1 VFDFRYHA
9 LSLAAV
15 LLALAVGVVIGV
27 AIGDS
32 NLVSSAKSGI
42 VHDLSSEVSGAQH
55 QAEQLRSQLS
65 SEETFANDLYPI
77 AVHGLLSARN
87 VGLVFLGAPSNGV
100 NGYVRQAVTQ
110 AGGDLATVIAVREPL
125 DLAGIARLAAGTRF
139 AGLAPTP
146 AETEAAEAAEAGEG
160 SASTGTGTTGTTG
173 GEVPRSAASG
183 ELLEDFAA
191 IVGKQLVSGGGE
203 VDRELISRVRPR
215 LLSAFDGQL
224 GRLDALVVMRGD
236 PKTLEPEQAKASAQ
250 FETGLLEGV
259 GRVGIPVVGV
269 ELSGT
274 EPSQI
279 PWYQGKDLASVD
291 DLDTTAGQAALVYA
305 LTGSHGAYGT
315 KSTADSLLPNVVGT
329 STSAP

>member
-42 VHDLSSEVSGAQH
+42 VHDLSSEVSAAQH

-65 SEETFANDLYPI
+65 GEEAFANDLYPI
-77 AVHGLLSARN
+77 AVHGLLGSRS

-100 NGYVRQAVTQ
+100 NGYVREAVTQ
-110 AGGDLATVIAVREPL
+110 AGGDLATVVAVREPL

-146 AETEAAEAAEAGEG
+146 AEAEAAETGEG
-160 SASTGTGTTGTTG
+160 GASTGAGAGTTGTTG
-173 GEVPRSAASG
+173 GEAPRSAASG
-183 ELLEDFAA
+183 ELLEDFAT
-191 IVGKQLVSGGGE
+191 IVGKQLVSGGAE

-236 PKTLEPEQAKASAQ
+236 PSKLTPEQAKASLQ
-250 FETGLLEGV
+250 FETGLLDGV
-259 GRVGIPVVGV
+259 GKVGIPVVGV
-269 ELSGT
+269 ELTGT

-329 STSAP
+329 STSTP

>member
-42 VHDLSSEVSGAQH
+42 VHDLSSEVSGAQR

-65 SEETFANDLYPI
+65 NEEAFANDLYPI
-77 AVHGLLSARN
+77 AVHGLLAGHS

-100 NGYVRQAVTQ
+100 NGFVRASVTQ
-110 AGGDLATVIAVREPL
+110 AGGDMTAVLAVREPL
-125 DLAGIARLAAGTRF
+125 DLSGISRLAAGTRF
-139 AGLAPTP
+139 AAIAPP
-146 AETEAAEAAEAGEG
+146 AAAPEA
-160 SASTGTGTTGTTG
+160 SGTGTTS
-173 GEVPRSAASG
+173 EEASPSAPSG
-183 ELLEDFAA
+183 ELLEAFGA
-191 IVGKQLVSGGGE
+191 IIGRQLVSGGATI
-203 VDRELISRVRPR
+203 DRELISRVRPR
-215 LLSAFDGQL
+215 LMSAFDGTL
-224 GRLDALVVMRGD
+224 GRLDGLVIMRSD
-236 PKTLEPEQAKASAQ
+236 PATLTPEQAKASSE
-250 FETGLLEGV
+250 FETGLLDGA
-259 GRVGIPVVGV
+259 GKVGIPIVGV
-269 ELSGT
+269 ELTNT

-305 LTGSHGAYGT
+305 LTGSRGAYGT

-329 STSAP
+329 TTATP

>member
-55 QAEQLRSQLS
+55 QAEQLRSQLGN
-65 SEETFANDLYPI
+65 EESFANELYPI
-77 AVHGLLSARN
+77 AVHGMLSGRN
-87 VGLVFLGAPSNGV
+87 VGLVFLGPPSNGV
-100 NGYVRQAVTQ
+100 NSYVREAVTQ
-110 AGGDLATVIAVREPL
+110 AGGDLATVVAVREPL
-125 DLAGIARLAAGTRF
+125 DLAGIGRLAEGTRF

-146 AETEAAEAAEAGEG
+146 EEAEAAEAAEAGEG
-160 SASTGTGTTGTTG
+160 GASTGTGTTGTTG
-173 GEVPRSAASG
+173 GEVKRSPASG
-183 ELLEDFAA
+183 ELLEGFGT
-191 IVGKQLVSGGGE
+191 IIGKQLLSGGAQ

-236 PKTLEPEQAKASAQ
+236 PTTLTPEQAKASSQ
-250 FETGLLEGV
+250 FETGLLDGV
-259 GRVGIPVVGV
+259 GKVGIPVVGV

-291 DLDTTAGQAALVYA
+291 DLDMTAGQAALVYA
-305 LTGSHGAYGT
+305 LSGSHGAYGT
-315 KSTADSLLPNVVGT
+315 KPTADSLLPNVVGT
-329 STSAP
+329 STSTP

>member
-42 VHDLSSEVSGAQH
+42 VHDLSSEVNNAQQ
-55 QAEQLRSQLS
+55 QAEQARSQLTG
-65 SEETFANDLYPI
+65 EETFANDLYPI
-77 AVHGLLSARN
+77 AVRGLLSGKSI
-87 VGLVFLGAPSNGV
+87 GLVFFGASSNGV
-100 NGYVRQAVTQ
+100 NGYVRDAVTQ
-110 AGGDLATVIAVREPL
+110 AGGDLATVVAVREPI
-125 DLAGIARLAAGTRF
+125 DLAGIARLSAGTRF
-139 AGLAPTP
+139 AALAP
-146 AETEAAEAAEAGEG
+146 AGEEKAEAGEAG
-160 SASTGTGTTGTTG
+160 AEGAQT
-173 GEVPRSAASG
+173 PAAG
-183 ELLEDFAA
+183 ELLEDFGA
-191 IVGKQLVSGGGE
+191 IVGKQLVSGGANVE
-203 VDRELISRVRPR
+203 RELISRVRPR

-224 GRLDALVVMRGD
+224 GPLDALVVMRND
-236 PKTLEPEQAKASAQ
+236 PTTLTPEQAKAVGQ
-250 FETGLLEGV
+250 LQTGLLDGV
-259 GRVGIPVVGV
+259 AKVGIPVVGV

-315 KSTADSLLPNVVGT
+315 KSTADSLLPNVVGAT
-329 STSAP
+329 TTP

>member
-55 QAEQLRSQLS
+55 QAEQLRAQLTN
-65 SEETFANDLYPI
+65 EEAFANDLYPI
-77 AVHGLLSARN
+77 AVHGLLAGHN

-100 NGYVRQAVTQ
+100 NGYVREAVTQ
-110 AGGDLATVIAVREPL
+110 AGGDLATVVAVREPL
-125 DLAGIARLAAGTRF
+125 DLSGIARLAEGTRF
-139 AGLAPTP
+139 AAIAPP
-146 AETEAAEAAEAGEG
+146 AEEAAQATAT
-160 SASTGTGTTGTTG
+160 TGTSTTG
-173 GEVPRSAASG
+173 GEAAPRSAAEG
-183 ELLEDFAA
+183 ELLEDFGA
-191 IVGKQLVSGGGE
+191 IVGKQLVSSGAQ

-224 GRLDALVVMRGD
+224 GRLDGLVVLRND
-236 PKTLEPEQAKASAQ
+236 PSTMSPERAKASSQ
-250 FETGLLEGV
+250 FEAGLLGSV
-259 GRVGIPVVGV
+259 AKVGIPVVGV
-269 ELSGT
+269 ELSAT

-279 PWYQGKDLASVD
+279 PWYQGKDLSSVD

-315 KSTADSLLPNVVGT
+315 KPTADSLLPNVVGAT
-329 STSAP
+329 TTP